1 MSSATSYYVDPA
13 RERPQFKPLKAWM
26 HMQKL
31 IADKE
36 DTEQVFQI
44 IEALNGNT
52 ISKDFERFLA
62 TDTGQRLYKERAYYP
77 PILDDH
83 APLHAMDK
91 GSVGRTYAEFME
103 REGLTAAGL
112 VAESEKS
119 NSMLRDHDDDLLWYG
134 NRLRDTHDM
143 YHILTGYGRDALGE
157 ASLLGF
163 THSQHGG
170 LGVSF
175 IAFMGGRQIAKVAP
189 RSAQIRKVIAEGRAN
204 GKAAKR
210 IIEQDILALLPRQ
223 LEDVRAELNIK
234 EPVLYKRALGILAEV
249 GVEPLVSAA

>member
-1 MSSATSYYVDPA
+1 MSSAISYYVDPA
-13 RERPQFKPLKAWM
+13 RERPKFRPLKAWA

-36 DTEQVFQI
+36 DTEQVFEI
-44 IEALNGNT
+44 IQALNGDK
-52 ISKDFERFLA
+52 IVKDFERFLA
-62 TDTGQRLYKERAYYP
+62 TEEGRRLFEERPYYP

-119 NSMLRDHDDDLLWYG
+119 TSTLRDYDDDLLWYG

-143 YHILTGYGRDALGE
+143 FHILTGYGRDALGE
-157 ASLLGF
+157 ATLLGF

-189 RSAQIRKVIAEGRAN
+189 KSARIKDVIAEGRRN
-204 GKAAKR
+204 GKLARR
-210 IIEQDILALLPRQ
+210 IIEQDIIALLPRQ
-223 LEDVRAELNIK
+223 LDEVRAELGIN
-234 EPVLYKRALGILAEV
+234 EPVLYKRALEILADA
-249 GVEPLVSAA
+249 GLEPMAAAA